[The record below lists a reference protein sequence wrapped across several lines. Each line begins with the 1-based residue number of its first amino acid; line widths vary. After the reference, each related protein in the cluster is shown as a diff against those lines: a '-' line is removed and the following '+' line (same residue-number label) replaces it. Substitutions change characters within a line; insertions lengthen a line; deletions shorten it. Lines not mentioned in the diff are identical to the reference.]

1 MGGTEGARGIDGG
14 KGRKKKKR
22 WMDETIN
29 TATKEEGR
37 REGGGETREWN
48 YYEEEE
54 GERGR
59 ERGAAK
65 HCKS

>member
-37 REGGGETREWN
+37 
-48 YYEEEE
+48 
-54 GERGR
+54 ERGR
-59 ERGAAK
+59 RRDTGVELLRGGRGGKGEREGRRK
-65 HCKS
+65 TL